1 MKYLVI
7 FLVLFGFMMIL
18 SVNNIYAMPPFHS
31 QEIYDFSNVIVVGK
45 VISVN
50 STFSPTHNLYEIQVE
65 KFLKNPQDLDVLFA
79 AGQKTA
85 NIRLGNQVFD
95 VNDRG
100 LFYLINN
107 TIGYDPYFG
116 IFGVYPTSQLIEPE
130 WDKCNIFEKEIT
142 REHWFL
148 GGGGITP
155 KIQQGTNSDI
165 ENFNKDKPV
174 TVTYDV
180 SNLSDSVQEF
190 DLDGTLVSHVTAS
203 KVMAT
208 MNQHII
214 LEPCTIYNTIDWEF
228 TPSMTGF
235 YNFEIKDSRSGS
247 YGLGFTV
254 VDNDSTVIKSPLKQI
269 KSGVAL
275 VDVQC
280 KDGKVSAV
288 RYDRMRVACVS
299 LDTEGKLMMRG
310 WATMR
315 LAMPGDN
322 ISHALCNNYEGK
334 WHQEYFGC
342 RDITD
347 FQCSL
352 MGGELVDNLSICYN
366 GICPDKL
373 YSLCVTN
380 PNLYIQYLDETEDDF
395 RNRCGPSDT
404 LRGPTPMPT
413 ECNSEL
419 IECTYVCGDTKR
431 WLFFD
436 EHGFEIDQ
444 TTAGMIV
451 DRK

>member
-1 MKYLVI
+1 MKYFVI
-7 FLVLFGFMMIL
+7 FLILIGFTGTIFAVPEPVPEDDFRY
-18 SVNNIYAMPPFHS
+18 SDHVITGKIISSEIIIDSREDNSSATFYDTIIY
-31 QEIYDFSNVIVVGK
+31 K
-45 VISVN
+45 VKI
-50 STFSPTHNLYEIQVE
+50 E
-65 KFLKNPQDLDVLFA
+65 KWHKNPLASDTITVYGTRFPNDAIPEPNWGVVEFDIGDTVYLYLD
-79 AGQKTA
+79 KT
-85 NIRLGNQVFD
+85 D
-95 VNDRG
+95 DG
-100 LFYLINN
+100 LKFREYGSKLLYSKDSGK
-107 TIGYDPYFG
+107 T
-116 IFGVYPTSQLIEPE
+116 
-130 WDKCNIFEKEIT
+130 EIT
-142 REHWFL
+142 
-148 GGGGITP
+148 
-155 KIQQGTNSDI
+155 
-165 ENFNKDKPV
+165 
-174 TVTYDV
+174 
-180 SNLSDSVQEF
+180 
-190 DLDGTLVSHVTAS
+190 
-203 KVMAT
+203 
-208 MNQHII
+208 
-214 LEPCTIYNTIDWEF
+214 
-228 TPSMTGF
+228 
-235 YNFEIKDSRSGS
+235 
-247 YGLGFTV
+247 
-254 VDNDSTVIKSPLKQI
+254 SPLKQI
-269 KSGVAL
+269 KNGVAL

-280 KDGKVSAV
+280 SDGKVPAI
-288 RYDRMRVACVS
+288 RYDKMRVACVS
-299 LDTEGKLMMRG
+299 LDTESKLMMRG

-380 PNLYIQYLDETEDDF
+380 PNLYIQYPNETEDDF